1 MICTTFTNILSHQRN
16 QIRRYSSKTV
26 NANMPWEKVHEST
39 QFLNIHVR
47 KKRVL
52 LSSTFKKKFYL
63 PATYSWITGDHAR
76 NRRRCN
82 FSWRDQILA
91 IMRSI
96 GKGRLYTCTK
106 HPNHQISLARL
117 MMLVCSIKKKK
128 KTKPSGDIT
137 ITIEDALSS
146 LSQLCFCII
155 QFFNSNQH

>member
-1 MICTTFTNILSHQRN
+1 MQTCHG
-16 QIRRYSSKTV
+16 RRYMKAL
-26 NANMPWEKVHEST
+26 N
-39 QFLNIHVR
+39 FLTSMCG
-47 KKRVL
+47 KKRGL

-117 MMLVCSIKKKK
+117 MMLVCSIKIKKK
-128 KTKPSGDIT
+128 KLSRVVILLLLLKMQCPLSPSFVF
-137 ITIEDALSS
+137 A
-146 LSQLCFCII
+146 
-155 QFFNSNQH
+155 